1 MDKNSV
7 KIAVFGSSKIR
18 PGNRW
23 YEEARILGAEIASM
37 GWTIVNGG
45 YSGIMEASSRGAKE
59 AGGKT
64 IGITTSFSSS
74 SPNSYTDNEI
84 RVDTYAARI
93 TELMTMPDGYVIF
106 HGGSG
111 TLAELFLSWELVKN
125 GSVPPKPIVL
135 YGAFWEK
142 IFAVLKHEL
151 TGELSFSSFMHILNF
166 TEDPVEAVSI
176 LKSGIESNGR
186 EK

>member
-1 MDKNSV
+1 MDKSNI
-7 KIAVFGSSKIR
+7 KIAVFGSSKTR

-37 GWTIVNGG
+37 GWTVVNGG

-59 AGGKT
+59 TGGKT
-64 IGITTSFSSS
+64 IGITTSFSPS
-74 SPNSYTDNEI
+74 SPNVYTDNEF
-84 RVDTYAARI
+84 RVDTYSARL
-93 TELMTMPDGYVIF
+93 TELMTMPDGYVVF

-125 GSVPPKPIVL
+125 GSVHPKPIVL
-135 YGAFWEK
+135 YGDFWGK

-151 TGELSFSSFMHILNF
+151 SGEHSFSTFMHLLNF
-166 TEDPVEAVSI
+166 SDDPDEAVSL
-176 LKSGIESNGR
+176 LKSGLESNGR
-186 EK
+186 LK

>member
-1 MDKNSV
+1 MDKNSY
-7 KIAVFGSSKIR
+7 KIAVFGSSKANQ
-18 PGNRW
+18 GSRW
-23 YEEARILGAEIASM
+23 YEEARILCAEIAAM
-37 GWTIVNGG
+37 GWTVVNGG

-59 AGGKT
+59 SGGKT
-64 IGITTSFSSS
+64 IGITTSFSPSV
-74 SPNSYTDNEI
+74 PNSYTDNEI

-135 YGAFWEK
+135 YGAFWER

-151 TGELSFSSFMHILNF
+151 SCELSFSSYINILNF
-166 TEDPVEAVSI
+166 TEEPAEAI
-176 LKSGIESNGR
+176 ALLKSGIESNGR
-186 EK
+186 LK